1 VPSAPQRVAVIVAS
15 STINDGAPIR
25 TIRED
30 VMNTKRRA
38 ATRMGLV
45 AIAASSALVLG
56 ACGGGGNETP
66 AQGQHGAPAQSQ
78 GAPGGASNVS
88 TCVTS
93 DKVTSTPQDFAGK
106 PVTITG
112 TVGQVV
118 SQHAFTVTPSSTNS
132 ITGNMNRGNAQPVL
146 SVNKETTALSPGAPV
161 QVEGTLQPTFDPNQ
175 AATYTGGN
183 LGQGDFT
190 AYNGK
195 PYVQAGFAGPIS
207 SNLTQQSSSGV
218 LKSGNCGAVSD
229 VLSNMQT
236 YNGQQI
242 TVTGTVAQ
250 VLGPHALIVAPTGN
264 NSGNTGNNAQTLL
277 AVAKDTG
284 TLTTGSPVELTGTL
298 QPAFDINQAT
308 AFAGSNIDP
317 AAMTAYNGK
326 PYAQAVYVGPVSAN
340 LAGNQNGS

>member
-1 VPSAPQRVAVIVAS
+1 
-15 STINDGAPIR
+15 
-25 TIRED
+25 
-30 VMNTKRRA
+30 MNTKRRA
-38 ATRMGLV
+38 GTRLGLV

-66 AQGQHGAPAQSQ
+66 APQGQHGAPAQSQ
-78 GAPGGASNVS
+78 GAPNAANVK

-93 DKVTSTPQDFAGK
+93 DKVASTPQDFAGK
-106 PVTITG
+106 PVAITG

-132 ITGNMNRGNAQPVL
+132 ITGNNNTGNAQTVF
-146 SVNKETTALSPGAPV
+146 SVSKDTTALSPGAPV

-183 LGQGDFT
+183 LGQGDFA

-207 SNLTQQSSSGV
+207 SNLTQQSSSGI
-218 LKSGNCGAVSD
+218 LKNGNCGSVSD

-236 YNGQQI
+236 YTGQQI
-242 TVTGTVAQ
+242 TVTGTVSQ
-250 VLGPHALIVAPTGN
+250 VLGGHAIIVAPTN
-264 NSGNTGNNAQTLL
+264 NNTGNTGNNAQTLL

-284 TLTTGSPVELTGTL
+284 TLTPGSPVELTGTL

-308 AFAGSNIDP
+308 AFVGSNIDP
-317 AAMTAYNGK
+317 AALAAYNGK
-326 PYAQAVYVGPVSAN
+326 QYTQAVYVGPVSTN

>member
-1 VPSAPQRVAVIVAS
+1 
-15 STINDGAPIR
+15 
-25 TIRED
+25 
-30 VMNTKRRA
+30 MNTKRRA
-38 ATRMGLV
+38 GTRIGLV

-56 ACGGGGNETP
+56 ACGGGGNEAP
-66 AQGQHGAPAQSQ
+66 APGQHGAPAQSQ
-78 GAPGGASNVS
+78 GAPNGTTNAAS
-88 TCVTS
+88 CVAS
-93 DKVTSTPQDFAGK
+93 DKVMSDPQQYAGK

-118 SQHAFTVTPSSTNS
+118 GQHAFTVTPSRTNS
-132 ITGNMNRGNAQPVL
+132 ITGNNNAGNAQPVL
-146 SVNKETTALSPGAPV
+146 SVAKETVALIPGAPV
-161 QVEGTLQPTFDPNQ
+161 QVEGTLQPTFNSSQ

-195 PYVQAGFAGPIS
+195 PFVQAGYAGPIS
-207 SNLTQQSSSGV
+207 SNLTQQSSSGI
-218 LKSGNCGAVSD
+218 LKSGNCGALSD
-229 VLSNMQT
+229 VLSNTQT

-250 VLGPHALIVAPTGN
+250 VIGPHAIAVAPASNNNTGN
-264 NSGNTGNNAQTLL
+264 NTGNNAQTLL

-308 AFAGSNIDP
+308 TFAGSNIDP
-317 AAMTAYNGK
+317 ATMAAYNGK